1 MKIKSSSRI
10 FSFSLSTLLAL
21 SLLTVTSYSKAHAV
35 SSGPELLITEV
46 MPMSQTGDDA
56 YEYIELY
63 NNSDNEID
71 LKDYKLPYQ
80 NVDIT
85 NSKIIPSKSAMV
97 ICTRSNTSL
106 TNFNT
111 FYGTNL
117 TEDRYM
123 TLPLANEVL
132 SNTISQSI
140 LLAKD
145 DGTVVTRA
153 NYNNRN
159 FEVKKSVTYQYP
171 QTGFDMRL
179 LGNKQNPTPGAVAA
193 DQVPYTGISVTGV
206 TLDKS
211 LINMD
216 INQTTTI
223 YATVSP
229 ITASNKAITWTSSDT
244 SIAAVSSSGVITA
257 KSQGVAIITAK
268 TVDGGYTSS
277 CVVQVQR
284 IPVTGVV
291 LDKSNITLDVGKA
304 NLLTATIN
312 PDNATNKSLIW
323 TSSNRNI
330 ATVDSNGLVIGKS
343 QGTALITAKTADGN
357 YTASC
362 TAVVNPIN
370 VNIAVSSISLNK
382 TNITMEPGKAI
393 VLEAKVKPDNATNKQ
408 VTWSS
413 SNTNIVTVDENGVIF
428 SNEQGTAVITVKTVD
443 GGYTA
448 TCQVTVSSKIDNTN
462 SVTSIRINRLVV
474 TMKEGQS
481 KKLTAIIFPDNT
493 AHKSVKWESD
503 NPEVA
508 TISSDGKVIG
518 LNSGIATITVTTEDG
533 KYSAKCYI
541 YVEEHKG
548 KAKGHLKHWKDK

>member
-1 MKIKSSSRI
+1 MKIKRNSII
-10 FSFSLSTLLAL
+10 FSFSLSTILAL
-21 SLLTVTSYSKAHAV
+21 SLSMVTSYSKTYAA

-71 LKDYKLPYQ
+71 LKNYKLPNQ

-85 NSKIIPSKSAMV
+85 NSRIIPSKSAVV

-106 TNFNT
+106 ANFNT

-123 TLPLANEVL
+123 TLPLANELL
-132 SNTISQSI
+132 SNTTSKSI

-145 DGTVVTRA
+145 DGTVITRA
-153 NYNNRN
+153 NYYKDN

-179 LGNKQNPTPGAVAA
+179 LGKNQNPTPGTVSV

-206 TLDKS
+206 TLDKT
-211 LINMD
+211 LINME
-216 INQTTTI
+216 INQTATI
-223 YATVSP
+223 YATISP
-229 ITASNKAITWTSSDT
+229 ITASNKAVTWVSSDT
-244 SIAAVSSSGVITA
+244 NIAAVSSSGVITA
-257 KSQGVAIITAK
+257 KSQGVAVITAT
-268 TVDGGYTSS
+268 TVNGGFTSS

-304 NLLTATIN
+304 IVLAATIN
-312 PDNATNKSLIW
+312 PSNATNKSLVW
-323 TSSNRNI
+323 SSNNNNI
-330 ATVDSNGLVIGKS
+330 AKVDSNGVVTGKS
-343 QGTALITAKTADGN
+343 QGTAQITVKTVDGN
-357 YTASC
+357 HTVSC
-362 TAVVNPIN
+362 TVVVNPVN
-370 VNIAVSSISLNK
+370 VNVAVSSISLNK
-382 TNITMEPGKAI
+382 TDITMVPGKAI
-393 VLEAKVKPDNATNKQ
+393 VLEAKVKPDNATNKL

-413 SNTNIVTVDENGVIF
+413 SNTNIVTVDENGVIL
-428 SNEQGTAVITVKTVD
+428 SKEKGTAVITAKTVD

-462 SVTSIRINRLVV
+462 PVTSIRVNRPVV

-481 KKLTAIIFPDNT
+481 KKLTAIISPDNS

-503 NPEVA
+503 TPEVA
-508 TISSDGKVIG
+508 TVSSDGKVVG
-518 LNSGIATITVTTEDG
+518 LNSGIATLTVTTEDG

-548 KAKGHLKHWKDK
+548 KAKGHLKHWKDN